1 MFSLLFDARATITSA
16 PVFQTFPAQMSA
28 AQNPLS
34 ELRRQID
41 EIDTALHD
49 LIMRRTEVVQE
60 IAAVKGRTN
69 GAAFH
74 LPGREA
80 EVIRRLVRRHRG
92 PFPKPALVRIWRE
105 MISALIRL
113 QGPFAV
119 AVYAPDDRLAYWD
132 LARDHYGALTPIVA
146 HASTGQVVSAV
157 TEGAAAIGILP
168 MPEQDERGP
177 WWRALVGNDPKLLPR
192 VVARLPFGAGA
203 ARGVPREALAISLG
217 QPESTGHDRSLLVI
231 ETRREISRSALKSTL
246 TALGFEPALLQA
258 RREPSGSDRRL
269 YLIEIAGFSDAEDP
283 RLPRLVEE
291 HREDVAQV
299 WRIGGYAVPLT
310 AEELGLPKRT

>member
-16 PVFQTFPAQMSA
+16 PVFQAFPAQMSA

-80 EVIRRLVRRHRG
+80 EVIRRLVRRHKG

-157 TEGAAAIGILP
+157 TEGAAAIGVLP
-168 MPEQDERGP
+168 MPEQRGTKHAPAATFRREVSFDVSEAGRGSGKAVDEDERSHGP
-177 WWRALVGNDPKLLPR
+177 PSAPISANACSSSARTRTRLRLALSGATLTSIRLTPGRAWAASRAACSSG
-192 VVARLPFGAGA
+192 RLA
-203 ARGVPREALAISLG
+203 ALA
-217 QPESTGHDRSLLVI
+217 
-231 ETRREISRSALKSTL
+231 
-246 TALGFEPALLQA
+246 
-258 RREPSGSDRRL
+258 
-269 YLIEIAGFSDAEDP
+269 
-283 RLPRLVEE
+283 
-291 HREDVAQV
+291 
-299 WRIGGYAVPLT
+299 
-310 AEELGLPKRT
+310 

>member
-1 MFSLLFDARATITSA
+1 MFSLLFGGGATITFA
-16 PVFQTFPAQMSA
+16 PISKAFQPVMSA
-28 AQNPLS
+28 AQNPLY

-49 LIMRRTEVVQE
+49 LIMRRTEVVQQ
-60 IAAVKGRTN
+60 IAAVKGSN

-80 EVIRRLVRRHRG
+80 EVVRRLVRRHHG
-92 PFPKPALVRIWRE
+92 AFPKAVLVRIWRE

-119 AVYAPDDRLAYWD
+119 AVYAPADRLTYWD

-157 TEGAAAIGILP
+157 TEGAAHIGILP
-168 MPEQDERGP
+168 MPEQDDSDP
-177 WWRALVGNDPKLLPR
+177 WWRALVGNDPKLPR
-192 VVARLPFGAGA
+192 IVGRLPFGAGNL
-203 ARGVPREALAISLG
+203 RGEPREALAIGLAAP
-217 QPESTGHDRSLLVI
+217 QSTGHDRSLLVI
-231 ETRREISRSALKSTL
+231 ETMREISRSAIKTTL
-246 TALGFEPALLQA
+246 SGLGFDPALLQA
-258 RREPSGSDRRL
+258 WREPSGSDRRL
-269 YLIEIAGFSDAEDP
+269 YLIEIAGYSDAEDP

-310 AEELGLPKRT
+310 AEEIGLPKRA